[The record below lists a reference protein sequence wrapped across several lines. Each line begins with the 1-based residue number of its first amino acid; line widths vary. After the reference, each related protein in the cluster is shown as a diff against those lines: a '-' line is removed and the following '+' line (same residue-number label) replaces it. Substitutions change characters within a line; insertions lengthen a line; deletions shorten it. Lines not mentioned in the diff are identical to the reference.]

1 MKVKLIYLNGQL
13 QICRRKTGGQVE
25 DRDWSL
31 HRVEHTRSSSRDM
44 NTTLST
50 LFLIAGSTGAAMSN
64 GLLVCGFVLFWKR
77 QETGKLRLVTFSRV
91 APNASSLP
99 AVVARQE
106 SAERLLWAVGTVQ
119 YDLRVHCYLCFVL
132 MA

>member
-1 MKVKLIYLNGQL
+1 
-13 QICRRKTGGQVE
+13 
-25 DRDWSL
+25 
-31 HRVEHTRSSSRDM
+31 M